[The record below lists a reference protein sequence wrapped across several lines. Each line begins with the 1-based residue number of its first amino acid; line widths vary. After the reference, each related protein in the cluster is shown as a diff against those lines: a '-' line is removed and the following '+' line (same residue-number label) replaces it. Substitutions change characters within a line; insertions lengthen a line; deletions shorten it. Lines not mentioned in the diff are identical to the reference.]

1 MRNQKIK
8 NKIKQIKA
16 REILDSRGNPT
27 IEVEL
32 ITDVGLFYSSVP
44 SGASTGKY
52 EATELR
58 DGGERYHGKG
68 VLKAVRNV
76 NEIISPK
83 LKGKDVT
90 LQKEIDDLMINLDG
104 TENKSKLGANA
115 IVGVSMAVCRAGA
128 ASRNLSLYRYIAQVF
143 NSKFKIQNSKFKMP
157 SPAFNIIN
165 GGVHAGN
172 KLDVQEFMI
181 VPQIKPFSEALRTA
195 SEIYQELKNL
205 LKTQY
210 GKQASNVGDEGG
222 FAPPFQVSEQ
232 ALDFI
237 LKATENLG
245 YQKSLKLILDVAASQ
260 FFAGGKYKMG
270 SRVFT
275 SEGILRY
282 YSDLI
287 KKYPILALEDPLA
300 EEDWNGFQEITK
312 RFGEKVTII
321 GDDLLVS
328 NPKRIKEAYNKKAC
342 NGLLLKVNQ
351 IGTIS
356 EAIEAAK
363 LAQSYRWKVM
373 VSHRSGE
380 TCDDFIADLAVGIGA
395 EFIKAGAP
403 ARGERVAKYNRLL
416 KIEEE
421 L

>member
-1 MRNQKIK
+1 MSKIK
-8 NKIKQIKA
+8 NIKG

-32 ITDVGLFYSSVP
+32 TTDIGVFCSSVP

-58 DGGERYHGKG
+58 DGDERYHGKG
-68 VLKAVRNV
+68 VLKAVKNV

-83 LKGKDVT
+83 LEGKDVA

-128 ASRNLSLYRYIAQVF
+128 AAQNIPLWKYIKENIFQNQTSGNL
-143 NSKFKIQNSKFKMP
+143 P

-165 GGVHAGN
+165 GGAHAGN
-172 KLDVQEFMI
+172 ELDVQEFMI
-181 VPQIKPFSEALRTA
+181 VPQIKPFSEALRAA

-210 GKQASNVGDEGG
+210 GKQASNIGDEGG

-237 LKATENLG
+237 LKAAENLE
-245 YQKSLKLILDVAASQ
+245 YQKDVKIILDVAASQ
-260 FFAGGKYKMG
+260 FFTGGKYKMR
-270 SRVFT
+270 SSVFT
-275 SEGILRY
+275 LDGIIRY
-282 YSDLI
+282 YSNLI
-287 KKYPILALEDPLA
+287 EKYPILALEDPLD
-300 EEDWNGFQEITK
+300 EEDWQGFQEITK
-312 RFGEKVTII
+312 RFGDKITII
-321 GDDLLVS
+321 GDDLLVT
-328 NPKRIKEAYNKKAC
+328 NPKRIEEAYNKKAC

-351 IGTIS
+351 IGTVS

-363 LAQSYRWKVM
+363 LAQSYGWKIM

-380 TCDDFIADLAVGIGA
+380 TCDDFIADLSVGIGA
-395 EFIKAGAP
+395 DYIKAGAP
-403 ARGERVAKYNRLL
+403 ARGERAAKYNRLL

-421 L
+421 ISSGN